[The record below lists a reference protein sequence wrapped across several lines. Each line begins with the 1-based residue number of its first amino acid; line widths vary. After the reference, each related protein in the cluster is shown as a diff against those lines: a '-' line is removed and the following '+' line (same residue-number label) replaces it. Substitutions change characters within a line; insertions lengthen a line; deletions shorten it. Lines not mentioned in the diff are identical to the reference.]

1 MLLGAGAPDS
11 DQATHASPPPS
22 AASLRPLV
30 LVLDLDACRF
40 AEDLAK
46 PPIPVQ
52 EALLLRGSLAPHKS
66 WAQLSQVV
74 DALHLAGE
82 DERVQGLVAI
92 IGEGETPTDLHRL
105 LKQDKVPTVGT
116 KFLVMWRGLSN
127 KQVLDVF
134 NSFPQTVEAA
144 ASMGLIDSVKPKID
158 AVRNITHHTCG
169 QAAAAAQQNSPG
181 VSYQDDVA
189 GRQTSDVAGR
199 QTSEQST
206 ASHLVLPAS
215 DIMLAGVERF
225 QKGMIDV
232 TTVNDDTSSTEACI
246 YLPFHAYMIAM
257 DVQKTRQP
265 KDTASKPGVA
275 LICITGEIASGSSAS
290 VPGKIDSHQ
299 ICEDLRS
306 AAEAEHVQ
314 AVVLRIDTPG
324 GLALASH
331 EIWDEVMQ
339 VKASGKPVIASM
351 GNMAASAGCEIAAA
365 ADRIVAQ
372 PGTITGS
379 IGVIDGKLNLAP
391 ALKQFGIDVETVSV
405 GKNALMESWYT
416 GVTRQQQ
423 RWADSILDRFY
434 KDFVDKVA
442 AGRNMRAEEVAR
454 VAKGRIWTGRDAYQV
469 GLVDE
474 LGGLTK
480 AIALAKQMARLPQDN
495 GAVNV
500 LEWTSTQQSLSSAP
514 FASAV
519 TVPSGPLA
527 TSRTKSQTGTEALTL
542 LLA

>member
-1 MLLGAGAPDS
+1 MLSNQQTQPW
-11 DQATHASPPPS
+11 
-22 AASLRPLV
+22 
-30 LVLDLDACRF
+30 
-40 AEDLAK
+40 
-46 PPIPVQ
+46 
-52 EALLLRGSLAPHKS
+52 ALE
-66 WAQLSQVV
+66 
-74 DALHLAGE
+74 HL
-82 DERVQGLVAI
+82 
-92 IGEGETPTDLHRL
+92 TPTRQLMPVPLPQLPLCARSFSL

-169 QAAAAAQQNSPG
+169 QAAAAAQQNSP
-181 VSYQDDVA
+181 
-189 GRQTSDVAGR
+189 
-199 QTSEQST
+199 
-206 ASHLVLPAS
+206 
-215 DIMLAGVERF
+215 
-225 QKGMIDV
+225 
-232 TTVNDDTSSTEACI
+232 
-246 YLPFHAYMIAM
+246 
-257 DVQKTRQP
+257 
-265 KDTASKPGVA
+265 
-275 LICITGEIASGSSAS
+275 GEIASGSSAS

-495 GAVNV
+495 GAAWLEIV
-500 LEWTSTQQSLSSAP
+500 LRVQRHGTSCHK
-514 FASAV
+514 
-519 TVPSGPLA
+519 
-527 TSRTKSQTGTEALTL
+527 TS
-542 LLA
+542 